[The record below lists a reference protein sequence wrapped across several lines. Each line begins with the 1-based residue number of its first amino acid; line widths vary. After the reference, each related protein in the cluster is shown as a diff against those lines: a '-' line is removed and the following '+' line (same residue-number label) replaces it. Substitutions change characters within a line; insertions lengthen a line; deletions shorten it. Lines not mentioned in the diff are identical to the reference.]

1 MEPRL
6 IFDPS
11 EASAKQS
18 SAHLAKY
25 HKIFSFAQP
34 GRTAVWGRE
43 GGVCFPK
50 ICGVNSATLQKLIF
64 AHVTSFCTL
73 QSPADFIHLD
83 NMFPF
88 KHLHCALRH
97 HNITTLHVRIEGEG
111 AAPGHGI
118 IFFLSS
124 SLHKPHIFGNV
135 SL

>member
-50 ICGVNSATLQKLIF
+50 ICDFAKVNIRTRHFILHIAIPRRLYPFRQ
-64 AHVTSFCTL
+64 HVSF
-73 QSPADFIHLD
+73 
-83 NMFPF
+83 
-88 KHLHCALRH
+88 
-97 HNITTLHVRIEGEG
+97 
-111 AAPGHGI
+111 
-118 IFFLSS
+118 
-124 SLHKPHIFGNV
+124 
-135 SL
+135 